1 MLLHLL
7 IGQAI
12 VELAGAF
19 QKSADKIH
27 VLAKSLGMNYQ
38 DDSAKSFGMNYK
50 AERLR

>member
-12 VELAGAF
+12 VEF